1 MTIYLY
7 YKCVKRNHQLY
18 ICYVYPKKKM
28 KYFSSRYTY
37 MYYRIKFFYVKAP
50 LVVTE
55 TAFSEYLEND
65 LP

>member
-1 MTIYLY
+1 
-7 YKCVKRNHQLY
+7 
-18 ICYVYPKKKM
+18 M
-28 KYFSSRYTY
+28 KYFSSRYTC